1 MAFVLTF
8 LLRRLAQGIV
18 VVFLVSF
25 LIFTLLRVIPG
36 DPVRIM
42 LGTNVSEATLEQTAQ
57 DLGLRDPIPV
67 QYANYLYNLIR
78 GDLGQSYLLGESG
91 GAAPTAQN
99 KQGGRI
105 TAEEEV
111 ARAAET
117 KTVRAKVLKLIGDG
131 LPYTL
136 QLAGLGLLFTFIIA
150 LPLGIAGGLK
160 PERWQDRLAFFM
172 GSFFVSLP
180 NFWLALVL
188 ILLIS
193 SKANLLPSIGYKGF
207 AYTILPAIVLAVELS
222 PVIIRGLSVSI
233 ASNMQ
238 QGFVDGGRVRGLP
251 WSQIVWRHII
261 RNSSIPMLNL
271 FGIQIGGLLLGG
283 VFVTEYIFDYP
294 GVGKLTIQAVL
305 QRDFPIIQGVAILA
319 AAVLVLVNI
328 LVDLVATYIDRRL
341 KY

>member
-1 MAFVLTF
+1 MAFILTF
-8 LLRRLAQGIV
+8 LLRRIAQGVV

-36 DPVRIM
+36 DPVRMM
-42 LGTNVSEATLEQTAQ
+42 LGANVSEAVLEQKAEE
-57 DLGLRDPIPV
+57 LGLRDPIYE
-67 QYANYLYNLIR
+67 QYGRYVASLFQ
-78 GDLGQSYLLGESG
+78 GDLGESYLLGESG
-91 GAAPTAQN
+91 GAAPTAQS

-105 TAEEEV
+105 SEEGEL
-111 ARAAET
+111 AREDT
-117 KTVRAKVLKLIGDG
+117 LKTRRAQVLKLIGDG

-136 QLAGLGLLFTFIIA
+136 QLAGLGLLFTMLVA

-160 PERWQDRLAFFM
+160 PEKWQDRLAFFT
-172 GSFFVSLP
+172 GSLFVSLP

-193 SKANLLPSIGYKGF
+193 TRANLLPSIGYKGF
-207 AYTILPAIVLAVELS
+207 SYTILPAIVLAVELA
-222 PVIIRGLSVSI
+222 PIIIRGLSVAI
-233 ASNMQ
+233 AGNLQ
-238 QGFVDGGRVRGLP
+238 QGFVDGGRLRGLP

-271 FGIQIGGLLLGG
+271 FGVQIGGLLLGG

-319 AAVLVLVNI
+319 AGTLVLVNI
-328 LVDLVATYIDRRL
+328 LVDLIATYIDRRL